1 MAELFARL
9 QSALSSRYTLER
21 ELGRGGMATVYLAR
35 DLRHKRP
42 VALKVLHPELAFALG
57 ADRFLREIEVAANL
71 THPHILPLHDS
82 GEVENLLYYVMPYI
96 EGESLRDRLRRETQL
111 SVEDSI
117 QIAREVADALAYAHG
132 QGVVHRDIKP
142 ENILLYSR
150 HALVADFGIARAVW
164 QADDGRLTQTGLAVG
179 TATYMSPE
187 QASGAREVDGRSDVY
202 SLGCVLYEMLAGE
215 PPYTG
220 PTAQAVIA
228 KRFSDPVPSV
238 RRLREAVPP
247 AVERTINRALATV
260 PADRLGT
267 AAEFAAAL
275 KPGPGGT
282 AATTE
287 AVPVGPRAGVTR
299 SIRRPAV
306 VALAA
311 LLLLVALV
319 VGIGE
324 LRRGQGAGD
333 QPAAKVVAVLPFE
346 HLGDSADAYF
356 TDGVANDVRAKLAE
370 VQGLAVI
377 ARASSMQYRAATK
390 TPQEIGRELGADYLL
405 TATVQWE
412 RVPQGASRVRVTS
425 ELVDAR
431 PGHPPRAQ
439 WSRQFDATMAEVF
452 QVQTDIAEQVAQAL
466 DVALGAGTRRDLARR
481 PTGSLPAY
489 DAFLRGEAASQRM
502 AAFAP
507 ASLQQAIAAY
517 EQAVALDSTFA
528 EAWARIAEAQATL
541 YYNAEPT
548 PARAEAARHA
558 AERALALAPNRPE
571 AHQAMALYY
580 HNVVF
585 DTRRAFT
592 EDSIA
597 LTLAPGNAEVLLDL
611 GWDALGLGRPAAARG
626 HFERAARLDPR
637 SHATADG
644 LGFLLLSTRAHREA
658 ERAYDRALE
667 LEPENLPSRQ
677 FRAMVA
683 LAQGDLLGA
692 RAVLRAAP
700 KEVDPTSLV
709 AYIANYADLI
719 WILEPAQQALVLRLT
734 PSAFDN
740 NRAIWSWVR
749 AQAFALRRDS
759 ARARAYADT
768 ARAVLQSQ
776 LEAAPDNAELHIRIG
791 LAAAYQG
798 DTAAAVREGLR
809 GVELLP
815 MSRNAVDG
823 AYLRHQLVRIYILV
837 GEYDKALD
845 HLEPLLRTP
854 YFLSPDFLRIDPNFD
869 PLRGNPRF
877 ERLVSGESQ
886 PTPGR

>member
-1 MAELFARL
+1 
-9 QSALSSRYTLER
+9 
-21 ELGRGGMATVYLAR
+21 MATVYLAR

-82 GEVENLLYYVMPYI
+82 GEVESLLYYVMPYI

-111 SVEDSI
+111 SVDDAI
-117 QIAREVADALAYAHG
+117 QIAREVADALDYAHG
-132 QGVVHRDIKP
+132 QGVIHRDIKP
-142 ENILLYSR
+142 ENILLYSG
-150 HALVADFGIARAVW
+150 HAMVADFGIARALW

-238 RRLREAVPP
+238 RRLRQAVP
-247 AVERTINRALATV
+247 AELDRTINQALATV
-260 PADRLGT
+260 PADRLGS
-267 AAEFAAAL
+267 AAAFAAAL
-275 KPGPGGT
+275 LPGLAGRAMP
-282 AATTE
+282 TE
-287 AVPVGPRAGVTR
+287 AVRVPSRHRVLNVA
-299 SIRRPAV
+299 RRPA
-306 VALAA
+306 ALVLV
-311 LLLLVALV
+311 LLLLAVIAM
-319 VGIGE
+319 GIRT
-324 LRRGQGAGD
+324 LYRAGAAPD
-333 QPAAKVVAVLPFE
+333 QPAAKMVAVLPFE
-346 HLGDSADAYF
+346 HLGDSSDAYF

-377 ARASSMQYRAATK
+377 ARASSIQYKGSTK

-412 RVPQGASRVRVTS
+412 RKPGSASRVRVTS

-431 PGHPPRAQ
+431 PGHSPRAQ
-439 WSRQFDATMAEVF
+439 WGRQFDATMAEVF

-466 DVALGAGTRRDLARR
+466 DVALGDGTRRDLARR
-481 PTGSLPAY
+481 PTSSLPAY
-489 DAFLRGEAASQRM
+489 DAFLRGEAASLRM
-502 AAFAP
+502 TAFAP

-528 EAWARIAEAQATL
+528 EAWARIAEAQTTL
-541 YYNAEPT
+541 YYNAGPS

-558 AERALALAPNRPE
+558 AERALALAPDRPE
-571 AHQAMALYY
+571 GHQAMALYY
-580 HNVVF
+580 YNVLS
-585 DTRRAFT
+585 DTPRAFS
-592 EDSIA
+592 EDSTA
-597 LTLAPGNAEVLLDL
+597 LALAPGNAEVLIDL
-611 GWDALGLGRPAAARG
+611 GWDELALGRPDAARG
-626 HFERAARLDPR
+626 HFERAVRLDPQ
-637 SHATADG
+637 SGATAG
-644 LGFLLLSTRAHREA
+644 NLGFVLLCTRQYRDA

-667 LEPENLPSRQ
+667 LSPENLQWRQ
-677 FRAMVA
+677 FRSMVA
-683 LAQGDLLGA
+683 LAQGDILGA

-709 AYIANYADLI
+709 AYMANYADLV
-719 WILEPAQQALVLRLT
+719 WMLEPAQQGLLLRLT
-734 PSAFDN
+734 PSAFDD
-740 NRAIWSWVR
+740 NRGIWSWVR
-749 AQAFALRRDS
+749 AQAYALRRDA

-776 LEAAPDNAELHIRIG
+776 LEAAPDNAELHVRIG

-798 DTAAAVREGLR
+798 DKVAAVREGLR
-809 GVELLP
+809 GVKLLP

-823 AYLRHQLVRIYILV
+823 AYLRHQLVRIYITV
-837 GEYDKALD
+837 GEHDKAID
-845 HLEPLLRTP
+845 YLEPLLHTS
-854 YFLSPDFLRIDPNFD
+854 YFLSPDFLKIDPTFD
-869 PLRGNPRF
+869 PLRGHPRF
-877 ERLVSGESQ
+877 ERLVADAS
-886 PTPGR
+886 